1 MRTKPG
7 LGEFEQVVLLA
18 IMQLKADAYGPE
30 IARLLE
36 SVANR
41 DVSRGALYSSLDR
54 LERKGML
61 TWRIPGANAEE
72 RAQPMRLFSV
82 TKLGIDTLREQR
94 SVLLTLWSG
103 LEATLAPKARR

>member
-1 MRTKPG
+1 MRTRPG

-18 IMQLKADAYGPE
+18 IMKLKSEAFGPE

-36 SVANR
+36 NVAHR
-41 DVSRGALYSSLDR
+41 EVSRGALYSSLDR

-61 TWRIPGANAEE
+61 TWRIPAANSEQ
-72 RAQPMRLFSV
+72 RGQPMRLFAV
-82 TKLGIDTLREQR
+82 TKLGIETLRDQR

-103 LEATLAPKARR
+103 LESTLAPKARR